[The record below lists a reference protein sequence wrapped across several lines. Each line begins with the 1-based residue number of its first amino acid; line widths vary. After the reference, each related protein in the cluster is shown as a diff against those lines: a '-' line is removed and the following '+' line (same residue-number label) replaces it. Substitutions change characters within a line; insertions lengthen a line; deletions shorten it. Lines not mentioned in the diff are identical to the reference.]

1 MSYVSFTGI
10 EDADKEP
17 LFYHIIEAHE
27 AGTPD
32 PYVYQ
37 VPANLKAVG
46 LVKGYD
52 DYASHEQQA
61 AEMLAEKVHTDWD
74 CPSGFEFIVTDPEG
88 RRWRCDVTVD
98 YDPVFSAGSER
109 LS

>member
-17 LFYHIIEAHE
+17 LFYSIIEAHE
-27 AGTPD
+27 ANTPN
-32 PYVYQ
+32 PSVYL
-37 VPANLKAVG
+37 VPANRKAEAQS
-46 LVKGYD
+46 KQYD